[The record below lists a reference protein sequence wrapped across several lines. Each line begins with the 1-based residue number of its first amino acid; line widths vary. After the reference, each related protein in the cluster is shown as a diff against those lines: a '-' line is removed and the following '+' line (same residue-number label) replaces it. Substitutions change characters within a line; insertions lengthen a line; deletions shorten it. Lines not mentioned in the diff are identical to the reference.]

1 MLKIIKDSTLVPT
14 PIVDLK
20 LDSEPR
26 QGSTDPVT
34 SEGVKRAIDGAVGDA
49 SAALQQQIDEIAEKA
64 GSGYIPKGEATVA
77 TLNALSGQENGD
89 LYTMTDSGTL
99 TDGSLA
105 VVAGDTV
112 AWDATNSVWY
122 KAMDYAP
129 RQYGTNE
136 VHNLTTTI
144 TAFRTG
150 DYIAVDWTSGTAKM
164 SKDDLLKETAEN
176 VKPEFD
182 AIETAI
188 GLTYNADE
196 ELENSVLHTGNST
209 QVFNTTLEKG
219 KTYKLVFRSNG
230 NVHDA
235 SPAAWESW
243 FAVYFRK
250 PDGVTQIQILYKLDK
265 GETWIDFTMDFTA
278 PEDGKIAIYSYVRWD
293 SAIRFILDSTI
304 PSSSKIDDIEE
315 LLNMQILSSDI
326 VFDASTNIFDYDVH
340 GVTNNKDIDVSTM
353 SIVDN
358 TGYLVS
364 GKIPLTSS
372 DAGIWKGFYST
383 SHLPFSNFKVILY
396 SGDTPVHAYSYTNG
410 GDNYGILIAPSEFTD
425 YNVDGVVFSTSSVD
439 YNWETITFQRDCAY
453 LVKDDSKRAFLE
465 KNGVNLKYFPREAG
479 ETDDA
484 PRIKRAIKV
493 IRYNALGGVLY
504 IPDGDYVV
512 NSSIYLGYWES
523 VVMADGCN
531 IRVGASFNNYV
542 FEQKGNF
549 EYMSRVQREA
559 YGISDFMVYDNF
571 GKIFDKMQTIRG
583 GTINCNGLCYGAIS
597 MTGFRYFAVDKINI
611 LNPKT
616 DGIKLHLD
624 RQNSYEAMVT
634 RLHIYCTQHDL
645 AGNIGVNSTADDNHF
660 TDIVVTD
667 CTIGFKTTGGANRWT
682 RCHHWNGPI
691 SESLDDSVSFDTG
704 KCILTDCYS
713 DTAEV
718 GFKVSDAAVL
728 IGCRAYWNTYFHLDS
743 RTIYTNNPT
752 IIGCVFDS

>member
-1 MLKIIKDSTLVPT
+1 MSMLLKRIKNWA
-14 PIVDLK
+14 
-20 LDSEPR
+20 
-26 QGSTDPVT
+26 T
-34 SEGVKRAIDGAVGDA
+34 S
-49 SAALQQQIDEIAEKA
+49 
-64 GSGYIPKGEATVA
+64 
-77 TLNALSGQENGD
+77 
-89 LYTMTDSGTL
+89 
-99 TDGSLA
+99 
-105 VVAGDTV
+105 
-112 AWDATNSVWY
+112 
-122 KAMDYAP
+122 
-129 RQYGTNE
+129 
-136 VHNLTTTI
+136 I

-150 DYIAVDWTSGTAKM
+150 DVIPVDGPSGTAKM
-164 SKDDLLKETAEN
+164 AKDDLLRVTAEN

-188 GLTYNADE
+188 GLTCSPDE
-196 ELENSVLHTGNST
+196 ELENSVLPTGNST

-235 SPAAWESW
+235 SPVSYESW

-250 PDGVTQIQILYKLDK
+250 PDGTTPIQTIYKLDK
-265 GETWIDFTMDFTA
+265 GETWTDFTMDFTA
-278 PEDGKIAIYSYVRWD
+278 PEDGKIAVYSYIRFD

-304 PSSSKIDDIEE
+304 PDSGKIEE
-315 LLNMQILSSDI
+315 LKESLNVQILSSDI
-326 VFDASTNIFDYDVH
+326 VFDASTNIFDYGVH

-383 SHLPFSNFKVILY
+383 SHTPFSNFKVILY
-396 SGDTPVHAYSYTNG
+396 SGDAPVHAYSYTNG

-425 YNVDGVVFSTSSVD
+425 YNVDGVVFSTSSVG

-453 LVKDDSKRAFLE
+453 KIKDDKKRAFLE
-465 KNGVNLKYFPREAG
+465 KNGVNLKYFPREEG
-479 ETDDA
+479 ETDDS

-523 VVMADGCN
+523 VVMSDGCN
-531 IRVGASFNNYV
+531 IRVESSFSNYV

-549 EYMSRVQREA
+549 EYMSRSQRGQ
-559 YGISDFMVYDNF
+559 YGLVGFMTYDNY
-571 GKIFDKMQTIRG
+571 GRIFDKMQVIRG
-583 GTINCNGLCYGAIS
+583 GTINCNGKCNGAIS
-597 MTGFRYFAVDKINI
+597 LTGYKYFVVDKINI
-611 LNPKT
+611 LNPKV
-616 DGIKLHLD
+616 DGIKLHLN
-624 RQNSYEAMVT
+624 RQQSYEAMIT
-634 RLHIYCTQHDL
+634 RLHIYCTQNDL
-645 AGNIGVNSTADDNHF
+645 AGNVGVNSTADDNHF

-682 RCHHWNGPI
+682 RCHHWNGPVT
-691 SESLDDSVSFDTG
+691 ESLLNSISFDFENASSA
-704 KCILTDCYS
+704 ILNDCYS

-718 GFKVSDAAVL
+718 GFKVPDSAVL
-728 IGCRAYWNTYFHLDS
+728 IGCRAYWNTFFPLDS

-752 IIGCVFDS
+752 RIGCVFNS